1 MLVYRNNSP
10 YAKLVRNM
18 SSQAYTDSTS
28 DTFEDDQRLIKTIQR
43 DNSVGFEA
51 FYESAS
57 AENSGKISNALSWG
71 PPLRKERNTKPLPL
85 SKIFHPRC
93 KPRYSK

>member
-10 YAKLVRNM
+10 YAKLVRSLSAQTFDN
-18 SSQAYTDSTS
+18 TS
-28 DTFEDDQRLIKTIQR
+28 DTFEDDRRLIKAIQR

-57 AENSGKISNALSWG
+57 AANREKISDASRWG

-85 SKIFHPRC
+85 SKVFHPRC
-93 KPRYSK
+93 RPRYSK

>member
-18 SSQAYTDSTS
+18 SARAYDNTS
-28 DTFEDDQRLIKTIQR
+28 DTFEDDRRLIKAIQR
-43 DNSVGFEA
+43 ENSVGFEA

-57 AENSGKISNALSWG
+57 AANREKISDALRWG

-85 SKIFHPRC
+85 SKVFHPRC

>member
-18 SSQAYTDSTS
+18 SARAYDSTS
-28 DTFEDDQRLIKTIQR
+28 DTFEDDQRLIKAIQR
-43 DNSVGFEA
+43 DKSVGFEA

-57 AENSGKISNALSWG
+57 AANSGKMSNALRWG

>member
-18 SSQAYTDSTS
+18 SARAYDSTS
-28 DTFEDDQRLIKTIQR
+28 DTFEDDQRLIKAIQR

-57 AENSGKISNALSWG
+57 AANSGKISNALRWG